1 MYELKK
7 NCGLIVHYYQF
18 NIADYR
24 KDTGHLNII
33 EHGIYR
39 QLIDWYYLDETPIPK
54 ETQVVMRRLCL
65 GSDNLHLLQNVL
77 ADFFILAD
85 TGYLHKRIEVEL
97 ERYKTQFAKNRVN
110 GTLGG
115 RPRKTQVV
123 SENNHMA
130 TQTEPKI
137 TLTNNQEPLTNKPLT
152 IIKPIRAVALD
163 NGFNEFYNAYPK
175 KKNRTDAEKAWGKR
189 KPPIDEVLKALAWQK
204 QSKEWQKQGG
214 DFIPY
219 PASYINAG
227 GWMDEPVHDDFVSE
241 KRGLVL

>member
-1 MYELKK
+1 M
-7 NCGLIVHYYQF
+7 HYYQF

-24 KDTGHLNII
+24 ADTAHLSLI

-39 QLIDWYYLDETPIPK
+39 QLIDWYYLDEKPIPL
-54 ETQVVMRRLCL
+54 ETQVVTRRLSL
-65 GSDNLHLLQNVL
+65 GSDMLHLLQNIL
-77 ADFFILAD
+77 SDFFIK
-85 TGYLHKRIEVEL
+85 TENGYLHNRIEQEL

-110 GTLGG
+110 GKLGG
-115 RPRKTQVV
+115 RPSKTTSVSKETQVV
-123 SENNHMA
+123 FENNHMA
-130 TQTEPKI
+130 TQINP
-137 TLTNNQEPLTNKPLT
+137 NQEPITNNHKPLT

-163 NGFNEFYNAYPK
+163 NGFNEFYSAYPK

>member
-1 MYELKK
+1 M
-7 NCGLIVHYYQF
+7 HYYQF

-24 KDTGHLNII
+24 ADTAHLSLI

-39 QLIDWYYLDETPIPK
+39 QLIDWYYLDEKPIPL
-54 ETQVVMRRLCL
+54 ETQVVTRRLSL
-65 GSDNLHLLQNVL
+65 GSDMLHLLQNIL
-77 ADFFILAD
+77 SDFFIK
-85 TGYLHKRIEVEL
+85 TENGYLHNRIEQEL

-110 GTLGG
+110 GKLGG
-115 RPRKTQVV
+115 RPSKTTSVSKETQVV
-123 SENNHMA
+123 LENNHMA
-130 TQTEPKI
+130 TQINP
-137 TLTNNQEPLTNKPLT
+137 NQEPITNNHKPLT